1 MIALHADALSLLR
14 AWQPP
19 TPDQDAVCRSYV
31 CHLENEP
38 TGLSRDCFPDHITAS
53 TLIVS
58 ADHRQVLLTLHAK
71 AKAWFQMGGHC
82 EPGDVT
88 LAGAALREARE
99 ESGVENLLFD
109 PLPVQLNVHDVP
121 FCNPRGTVR
130 HLDVRFVAV
139 APEQAVHATSEES
152 VDVTWWPVDA
162 LPTDEPNLLDLV
174 DLARDRLTQAGVGLG
189 SER

>member
-1 MIALHADALSLLR
+1 MTTLHADALSLLH
-14 AWQPP
+14 AWRSP
-19 TPDQDAVCRSYV
+19 TPDQDAVRRSYV
-31 CHLENEP
+31 THLQNEP
-38 TGLSRDCFPDHITAS
+38 TGLSRECLPDHVTAS

-71 AKAWFQMGGHC
+71 AKSWFQMGGHC
-82 EPGDVT
+82 EPDDVT

-99 ESGVENLLFD
+99 ESGVEDLALD
-109 PLPVQLNVHDVP
+109 PLPVQLSPHDVP

-139 APEQAVHATSEES
+139 TPEQAVHAISEES
-152 VDVTWWPVDA
+152 VDVAWWPVDA

-189 SER
+189 PER